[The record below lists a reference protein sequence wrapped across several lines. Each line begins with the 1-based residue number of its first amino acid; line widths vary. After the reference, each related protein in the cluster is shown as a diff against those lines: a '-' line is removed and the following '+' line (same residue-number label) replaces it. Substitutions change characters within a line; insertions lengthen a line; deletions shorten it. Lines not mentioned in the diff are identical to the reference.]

1 MAAPLRCRSE
11 IDSRSR
17 MVVMIEAQ
25 SLTKRFPSGS
35 GVSDLTFSVA
45 HGELFVFL
53 GPNGAGK
60 STTVK
65 MLTGLLDPDTG
76 TARIAGF
83 DSVRDRL
90 SVKLAIGYMA
100 ERPYLYDKLTA
111 REYVTFIAD
120 VFAVPAALRRRRMTE
135 LFAAFEIDDAADHL
149 IETFSHGMRQK
160 TALAAVLIHEPRV
173 LFLDEPTNGLDP
185 RSARIIKDVLRA
197 ICDRGATVFMTTH
210 VLEIAEQMCDRVA
223 ILDQGNL
230 VALGTLADL
239 RGTTGLVDG
248 SLEDVYLALTG
259 VAETPTLS
267 LYASSG
273 MSV

>member
-1 MAAPLRCRSE
+1 M
-11 IDSRSR
+11 
-17 MVVMIEAQ
+17 MIEAQ
-25 SLTKRFPSGS
+25 SLTKRFASGS
-35 GVSDLTFSVA
+35 GVSDLTFTVRQ
-45 HGELFVFL
+45 GELYVFL

-65 MLTGLLDPDTG
+65 MLTGLLDPEVG
-76 TARIAGF
+76 VARIAGF

-90 SVKLAIGYMA
+90 SVKLAVGYMA

-111 REYVTFIAD
+111 REYVTFVAD
-120 VFAVPAALRRRRMTE
+120 VFAVPADLRRHRMRE
-135 LFAAFEIDDAADHL
+135 LFAAFEIADAADHL

-185 RSARIIKDVLRA
+185 RSARIVKDVLRA

-223 ILDQGNL
+223 ILDQGRL
-230 VALGTLADL
+230 VALGTMTEL
-239 RGTTGLVDG
+239 RLSTGLVDG
-248 SLEDVYLALTG
+248 TLEDVYLALTG
-259 VAETPTLS
+259 VADTPTLS
-267 LYASSG
+267 LYGPVGSAA
-273 MSV
+273 